1 MESPAHVDVDAGPF
15 SYLSCCPMTRWS
27 VAATVAMVLG
37 VAQNGAAVCGFDKL
51 TIRCRDGA
59 RTAVVTRVQLGPDGR
74 TPVSATSYATSGCDA
89 DQRCD
94 GVCTFNLNR
103 LGFDPETVPVGQRED
118 AFDSGSGC
126 SATLICKKGRR
137 ARCRKLAR
145 QGSST
150 TTAATTTTTTSTGV
164 DALPACASNAD
175 CEALK
180 NQCVPPFCADG
191 FCQCTCV
198 HGSGS

>member
-1 MESPAHVDVDAGPF
+1 
-15 SYLSCCPMTRWS
+15 MTRWS

-59 RTAVVTRVQLGPDGR
+59 RTAVVTRVQLGGPDCR

-103 LGFDPETVPVGQRED
+103 LGFDPETLPVGQRGD

-137 ARCRKLAR
+137 ARCRKLA
-145 QGSST
+145 QGSPSST
-150 TTAATTTTTTSTGV
+150 TTTT
-164 DALPACASNAD
+164 P
-175 CEALK
+175 
-180 NQCVPPFCADG
+180 
-191 FCQCTCV
+191 
-198 HGSGS
+198 